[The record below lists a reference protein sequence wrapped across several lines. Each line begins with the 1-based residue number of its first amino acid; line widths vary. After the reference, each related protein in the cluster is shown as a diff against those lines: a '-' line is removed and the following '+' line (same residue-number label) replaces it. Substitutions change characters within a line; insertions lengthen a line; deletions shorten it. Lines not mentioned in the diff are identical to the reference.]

1 MAPVA
6 LDDQGGGLPGQLVQA
21 IARRG
26 VTRVGHHSVLAGEE
40 VAETAQARDVG
51 DLDGPE
57 AQRPR
62 LLPRA
67 VDLDE
72 AQIEPPLRQFEN
84 RGHLAHLD
92 HLLQVLL
99 QAGRADHVEGATSPD
114 LRRGLQEERPPE
126 AVVGVEVR
134 DDDHLHVFDRETA
147 SPQVGQRRGAG
158 LDQHGGVHDEAVPV
172 APRRGQEVARPEKGQ
187 LGHRVSA
194 NERKAATS
202 MGSPTTAESGTGR
215 RR

>member
-1 MAPVA
+1 MA
-6 LDDQGGGLPGQLVQA
+6 
-21 IARRG
+21 RKR
-26 VTRVGHHSVLAGEE
+26 S
-40 VAETAQARDVG
+40 
-51 DLDGPE
+51 GPC
-57 AQRPR
+57 

-72 AQIEPPLRQFEN
+72 AQVEPVLRQFED

-99 QAGRADHVEGATSPD
+99 EAGRADHVEGTTATD
-114 LRRGLQEERPPE
+114 LGRGLQEEGPPE
-126 AVVGVEVR
+126 AMVGMEVR
-134 DDDHLHVFDRETA
+134 DDDDLDVLHRKSA
-147 SPQVGQRRGAG
+147 APQVGQRRRAG
-158 LDQHGGVHDEAVPV
+158 LDQDGGVHDEAVPV
-172 APRRGQEVARPEKGQ
+172 ATRRGQEVAGPEKGQ

-202 MGSPTTAESGTGR
+202 SGSPTTAESGTGR